1 MGFDCLDLLSVLLL
15 GSSCTRVVG
24 IGLMSLGLY
33 LCLCAE
39 YLGVVSLWV
48 LNGIACWLFGFCVN
62 GVGYLCCLC

>member
-24 IGLMSLGLY
+24 VGLMSLGLY

-39 YLGVVSLWV
+39 YLGCCEFVGVEWYCLLVVWV
-48 LNGIACWLFGFCVN
+48 LC
-62 GVGYLCCLC
+62 